1 MRFNTQEFEHPS
13 SQRSMGIDTNSG
25 SYSTRKKKNL
35 AELDNFEIVQPKGT
49 RFQSKDKQVQM
60 SSKVIE
66 TWINETLQD
75 A

>member
-49 RFQSKDKQVQM
+49 RFK
-60 SSKVIE
+60 
-66 TWINETLQD
+66 T
-75 A
+75 